1 MYISAEQ
8 NARLFRKEAKGLQ
21 INVATIRRNQGL
33 TQAELAEKCGVT
45 QQAIQRVETGKVN
58 PSFNLLLSLASALH
72 VSTDELVNG
81 NDKTEWEEVEN
92 G

>member
-1 MYISAEQ
+1 M
-8 NARLFRKEAKGLQ
+8 Q

-81 NDKTEWEEVEN
+81 NETTEWEEVEN

>member
-1 MYISAEQ
+1 M
-8 NARLFRKEAKGLQ
+8 Q

>member
-1 MYISAEQ
+1 M
-8 NARLFRKEAKGLQ
+8 Q

-81 NDKTEWEEVEN
+81 NETTEWEVEN